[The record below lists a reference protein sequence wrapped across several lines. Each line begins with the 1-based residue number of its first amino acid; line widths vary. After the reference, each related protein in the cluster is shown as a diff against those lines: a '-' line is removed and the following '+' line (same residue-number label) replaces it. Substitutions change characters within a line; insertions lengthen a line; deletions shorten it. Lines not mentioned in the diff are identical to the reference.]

1 MNNKININ
9 EIFEN
14 VKKDTSLLSTID
26 IDELL
31 KAVENEQ
38 NDYLENKTLDHLFNE
53 NINSLK
59 KLKISKLKIKEIC
72 EKIAG
77 YRFVENLSEIHKGK
91 HIRWIKIN
99 DIDKKLTNGGLVMDI
114 KFFDKGSY
122 ILCKNIQHRLFQIK
136 FDDCVIFQK
145 LSQGEQLIL
154 LAYEHINK
162 K

>member
-1 MNNKININ
+1 MNKIDIN

-14 VKKDTSLLSTID
+14 VKKDTSLLSTIN

-38 NDYLENKTLDHLFNE
+38 NNYLENKTLDHLFNE
-53 NINSLK
+53 NMKSLN
-59 KLKISKLKIKEIC
+59 KLKLSPQKVKEIC
-72 EKIAG
+72 EKLIE

-99 DIDKKLTNGGLVMDI
+99 DINTKLTNGGLVMDI
-114 KFFDKGSY
+114 KFFDNGSY
-122 ILCKNIQHRLFQIK
+122 ILCKNMQHRLFQIK
-136 FDDCVIFQK
+136 FDDCILFQK

-154 LAYEHINK
+154 LTQEHIHK

>member
-1 MNNKININ
+1 MENKININ

-14 VKKDTSLLSTID
+14 VKKDISLLSTID

-53 NINSLK
+53 NVNSLN
-59 KLKISKLKIKEIC
+59 KLKISKPKIKEIC
-72 EKIAG
+72 EKITG

-99 DIDKKLTNGGLVMDI
+99 DIDKKLTNWRKHKISYSSNFKRFKRSDI
-114 KFFDKGSY
+114 EFY
-122 ILCKNIQHRLFQIK
+122 
-136 FDDCVIFQK
+136 
-145 LSQGEQLIL
+145 
-154 LAYEHINK
+154 NK
-162 K
+162 ELK

>member
-1 MNNKININ
+1 MENKIDIN

-14 VKKDTSLLSTID
+14 VKKDASLLSTID

-31 KAVENEQ
+31 KAVENEK
-38 NDYLENKTLDHLFNE
+38 NDYLENKTLDILFQE
-53 NINSLK
+53 NLQTLRQ
-59 KLKISKLKIKEIC
+59 LKISKQKITEIC

-99 DIDKKLTNGGLVMDI
+99 DTDKKLTNGGLVMDI

-122 ILCKNIQHRLFQIK
+122 ILCKNTQHRLFQIK
-136 FDDCVIFQK
+136 FDDCIIFQK

-154 LAYEHINK
+154 LTYEHIHR
-162 K
+162 

>member
-1 MNNKININ
+1 MNKIDIN

-14 VKKDTSLLSTID
+14 VKKDTSLLSTIN

-38 NDYLENKTLDHLFNE
+38 NNYLENKTLDHLFNE
-53 NINSLK
+53 NMKSLH
-59 KLKISKLKIKEIC
+59 KLKLSPQKVKEIC
-72 EKIAG
+72 EKLIE

-99 DIDKKLTNGGLVMDI
+99 DINTKLTNGGLVMDI
-114 KFFDKGSY
+114 KFFDNGSY
-122 ILCKNIQHRLFQIK
+122 ILCKNMQHRLFQIK
-136 FDDCVIFQK
+136 FDDCILFQK

-154 LAYEHINK
+154 LTQEHIHK